1 MNIFRKEEIIE
12 LINATIKR
20 NFPFEDSYFIW
31 LLALL
36 SSEISCHIYL
46 YSAIPL
52 IIDYLYENSINNIT
66 SIIEVCIC
74 FNDNICLYYI
84 NIVYISI
91 YKYYILYIILKFFFF
106 L

>member
-1 MNIFRKEEIIE
+1 MNIFRKEDIIE
-12 LINATIKR
+12 LMNATIKR
-20 NFPFEDSYFIW
+20 NFSFEDSYFIW

-66 SIIEVCIC
+66 SIIEVCIYLNM
-74 FNDNICLYYI
+74 FILNLLYI
-84 NIVYISI
+84 I
-91 YKYYILYIILKFFFF
+91 YKILKFFFYYRSQHV
-106 L
+106 

>member
-1 MNIFRKEEIIE
+1 MNIFRKEDIIE
-12 LINATIKR
+12 LMNATIKR
-20 NFPFEDSYFIW
+20 NFSFEDSYFIW

-66 SIIEVCIC
+66 SIIEVCIYLNM
-74 FNDNICLYYI
+74 FILNLLYT
-84 NIVYISI
+84 I
-91 YKYYILYIILKFFFF
+91 YKILKFFFYYRSQHV
-106 L
+106 